1 MLAILLFIDMF
12 NSFEPSY
19 IILKDWNTYCSLRHS
34 RALSSAKLPE
44 TGILGVK
51 IEVSWLEA
59 VASEAVDSNISC
71 TE

>member
-1 MLAILLFIDMF
+1 MF
-12 NSFEPSY
+12 ALSHLIS
-19 IILKDWNTYCSLRHS
+19 IWNTKTTYCSLRHS

-44 TGILGVK
+44 TGIIGVK